1 VTLPSTEKQLHG
13 TRAGSALNT
22 RLRKIPFLVIAPAVV
37 LVVGLLAG
45 LALAASGMG
54 RLRTQSD
61 DAAALRS
68 RLLSLT
74 LAERLR
80 RTSEEDRAVVLER
93 AARRSGAELLL
104 VTAAGQVIIDATQG
118 PPPKARILELL
129 VAGEG
134 ETTTQLGRSRFFSAA
149 FPGTGEYMNVLSF
162 VSAPTAPFATR
173 SLLVWVA
180 TLTAL
185 LVGAAALVAFALARD
200 VHADVTFVRNRIVE
214 MAREGAEPTGIPIPV
229 RSVDLVGLL
238 TSAFNVLVDRFTAA
252 EHAYRQDLSG
262 ALAYDRDRSDFL
274 AALSHEL
281 RTPLNAILGF
291 TDVLLSEV
299 DGPLSADAQE
309 NLSVVRN
316 SGQHLRALID
326 DILDLS
332 ALESGELRLNCKVI
346 DVLSIGQEVV
356 REARIAAEAKKLEV
370 TVVGNR
376 AMAFADAR
384 RVRQI
389 IGNIVGNAV
398 KFTSRGG
405 VTLRIDPR
413 DGGVTIAVTDT
424 GPGIAR
430 EDHEAIFQE
439 YWQAGDVKRQRVG
452 TGLGLAITRRLVQ
465 MHRGFIDLRS
475 QLGKGST
482 FTIVL
487 PSQPPLVI
495 ERPPEPPPPRQTI
508 DSGDFGGLP

>member
-1 VTLPSTEKQLHG
+1 V
-13 TRAGSALNT
+13 SA
-22 RLRKIPFLVIAPAVV
+22 RQRKIPFLVIAPAVV
-37 LVVGLLAG
+37 LIVGLAAG
-45 LALAASGMG
+45 LALAVLGTM

-68 RLLSLT
+68 KLLSLT
-74 LAERLR
+74 LAARLR
-80 RTSEEDRAVVLER
+80 STSEEDRAAVLER

-104 VTAAGQVIIDATQG
+104 VSAAGSVIVDGTQG
-118 PPPKARILELL
+118 APPKARILQLL

-134 ETTTQLGRSRFFSAA
+134 ETTTQLGRARFFSAA
-149 FPGTGEYMNVLSF
+149 LQAPTEYMNLLVF
-162 VSAPTAPFATR
+162 VGAPETPFATG

-180 TLTAL
+180 TLTGL
-185 LVGAAALVAFALARD
+185 LVGVAALVALALARD
-200 VHADVTFVRNRIVE
+200 VHADVTFVRKRIVE
-214 MAREGAEPTGIPIPV
+214 MAKEEAHPTGIAIPV

-332 ALESGELRLNCKVI
+332 ALESGELRLNCKMI
-346 DVLSIGQEVV
+346 DVLSIGQEVI
-356 REARIAAEAKKLEV
+356 REARIAAEAKNLEISAI
-370 TVVGNR
+370 GNR

-398 KFTSRGG
+398 KFTSKGG
-405 VTLRIDPR
+405 VILRIDPR
-413 DGGVTIAVTDT
+413 DGGVTIAVTDS

-439 YWQAGDVKRQRVG
+439 YWQSGEVKRQRVG
-452 TGLGLAITRRLVQ
+452 TGLGLAITRRLVT
-465 MHRGFIDLRS
+465 MHRGFIDLKS

-487 PSQPPLVI
+487 PSRPPI
-495 ERPPEPPPPRQTI
+495 IAERPQEPPPRQTI
-508 DSGDFGGLP
+508 DSIDTEVGGLR

>member
-1 VTLPSTEKQLHG
+1 MTNSILPPSSPAT
-13 TRAGSALNT
+13 TVSS
-22 RLRKIPFLVIAPAVV
+22 RLRKIPFLIIAPAIV
-37 LVVGLLAG
+37 LIVGLAAG
-45 LALAASGMG
+45 LALAISGTA
-54 RLRTQSD
+54 RLRAQSD

-74 LAERLR
+74 LAERVR
-80 RTSEEDRAVVLER
+80 RTSEEDRPVVLER

-104 VTAAGQVIIDATQG
+104 VSAAGSVIIDATQG
-118 PPPKARILELL
+118 APPKARILELL

-134 ETTTQLGRSRFFSAA
+134 ETTTELGRSRFFSAA
-149 FPGTGEYMNVLSF
+149 LQAPTSGEYMNLLAF
-162 VSAPTAPFATR
+162 VSAPATPFATG
-173 SLLVWVA
+173 SLVVWVA

-185 LVGAAALVAFALARD
+185 LVGVAALVALALARD
-200 VHADVTFVRNRIVE
+200 VHSDVYFVRNRIVE
-214 MAREGAEPTGIPIPV
+214 MAREGADPTGKPIPV

-274 AALSHEL
+274 AALSHEP

-332 ALESGELRLNCKVI
+332 ALESGELRLNCKMI

-356 REARIAAEAKKLEV
+356 REARIAAEAKQLNV
-370 TVVGNR
+370 SVVGNR
-376 AMAFADAR
+376 AMAYADAR

-398 KFTSRGG
+398 KFTSKGG

-413 DGGVTIAVTDT
+413 DGGVTIAVSDT

-475 QLGKGST
+475 QLGRGST

-487 PSQPPLVI
+487 PSQPPLVVD
-495 ERPPEPPPPRQTI
+495 RPPEPPPRQTI
-508 DSGDFGGLP
+508 DSMDLGGLP

>member
-1 VTLPSTEKQLHG
+1 M
-13 TRAGSALNT
+13 
-22 RLRKIPFLVIAPAVV
+22 IAPAVV
-37 LVVGLLAG
+37 LIVGLAAG
-45 LALAASGMG
+45 VALAALGTV
-54 RLRTQSD
+54 RLKTQSD
-61 DAAALRS
+61 DAASLRCK
-68 RLLSLT
+68 LLSLT

-80 RTSEEDRAVVLER
+80 RTSGEDRAVVLER

-104 VTAAGQVIIDATQG
+104 VNADGTVIVDGTQG
-118 PPPKARILELL
+118 APPKERILDLL

-134 ETTTQLGRSRFFSAA
+134 ETTTELGRSRFFSAA
-149 FPGTGEYMNVLSF
+149 LQQAPTEYLNVLAF
-162 VSAPTAPFATR
+162 VAAPETPFATQ
-173 SLLVWVA
+173 SLVVWVG
-180 TLTAL
+180 TLTGL
-185 LVGAAALVAFALARD
+185 LVGVAALVALALARD
-200 VHADVTFVRNRIVE
+200 VHADVTFVRTRIVE
-214 MAREGAEPTGIPIPV
+214 MAREGADPTGKPIPV

-252 EHAYRQDLSG
+252 EHAYQQDLSG

-299 DGPLSADAQE
+299 DGPLSEDAKE

-332 ALESGELRLNCKVI
+332 ALESGELRLNCKMI

-356 REARIAAEAKKLEV
+356 REARIAAEAKNLEIS
-370 TVVGNR
+370 VVGNR
-376 AMAFADAR
+376 AMAFADGR

-389 IGNIVGNAV
+389 IGNIVGNAL
-398 KFTSRGG
+398 KFTSKGS
-405 VTLRIDPR
+405 VSLRIEPR
-413 DGGVTIAVTDT
+413 DGGVTIAVSDT

-439 YWQAGDVKRQRVG
+439 YWQAGEVKRQRVG

-465 MHRGFIDLRS
+465 MHRGFIDLKS

-487 PSQPPLVI
+487 PSQPPVVVQL
-495 ERPPEPPPPRQTI
+495 PDPPPRQTI
-508 DSGDFGGLP
+508 DSGDFGVLP

>member
-1 VTLPSTEKQLHG
+1 MTQPFPEFVGARPRQ
-13 TRAGSALNT
+13 
-22 RLRKIPFLVIAPAVV
+22 RKIPFLIIAPAVV
-37 LVVGLLAG
+37 LIVGLAAG
-45 LALAASGMG
+45 LALAVIGTA
-54 RLRTQSD
+54 RLKAQSD
-61 DAAALRS
+61 DAASLRCK
-68 RLLSLT
+68 LLSLT

-80 RTSEEDRAVVLER
+80 RTSGEDRAIVVER

-104 VTAAGQVIIDATQG
+104 VSSDGNVIVDGTQG
-118 PPPKARILELL
+118 APPKERILDLL

-134 ETTTQLGRSRFFSAA
+134 ETTTELGRSRFFSSALQS
-149 FPGTGEYMNVLSF
+149 PTEYMNILAF
-162 VSAPTAPFATR
+162 VEAPETPFATR
-173 SLLVWVA
+173 SLVVWVA

-185 LVGAAALVAFALARD
+185 LVGVAVLVALALARD
-200 VHADVTFVRNRIVE
+200 VHADVTFVRTRIVE
-214 MAREGAEPTGIPIPV
+214 MAREGADPTGKPIPV

-332 ALESGELRLNCKVI
+332 ALESGELRLNCKMI

-356 REARIAAEAKKLEV
+356 REARIGAEAKSLEIS
-370 TVVGNR
+370 VVGNR
-376 AMAFADAR
+376 AMAFADGR

-398 KFTSRGG
+398 KFTSKGS
-405 VTLRIDPR
+405 VTVRIDPR
-413 DGGVTIAVTDT
+413 DGGVAIAITDT

-439 YWQAGDVKRQRVG
+439 YWQAGEVKRQRIG

-465 MHRGFIDLRS
+465 MHRGFIDLKS

-487 PSQPPLVI
+487 PSRPPVVVQL
-495 ERPPEPPPPRQTI
+495 PPEPPQRQTI
-508 DSGDFGGLP
+508 DSGDFGVLK

>member
-1 VTLPSTEKQLHG
+1 MTSAGPTEIRRGRSLD
-13 TRAGSALNT
+13 A
-22 RLRKIPFLVIAPAVV
+22 RLRKIPFLVIAPAIV
-37 LVVGLLAG
+37 LVVGLAAG
-45 LALAASGMG
+45 LALAVSGTA

-68 RLLSLT
+68 KLLSLT

-80 RTSEEDRAVVLER
+80 STSEEDRSVVLER

-104 VTAAGQVIIDATQG
+104 VTASGNVIIDATQG
-118 PPPKARILELL
+118 QPAKARILELL

-134 ETTTQLGRSRFFSAA
+134 ETKTELGRSRFFSAA
-149 FPGTGEYMNVLSF
+149 LQ
-162 VSAPTAPFATR
+162 APTEYLNLIVFVAAPATPFATG
-173 SLLVWVA
+173 SLVVWVA

-185 LVGAAALVAFALARD
+185 LVGVAALVALALARD
-200 VHADVTFVRNRIVE
+200 VHSDVYFVRNRIVE

-299 DGPLSADAQE
+299 DGPLSADAEE

-356 REARIAAEAKKLEV
+356 REARIAAEAKQLNV
-370 TVVGNR
+370 SVVGNR

-398 KFTSRGG
+398 KFTSKGG
-405 VTLRIDPR
+405 ITLRIDPR
-413 DGGVTIAVTDT
+413 DGGVTIAVSDT

-439 YWQAGDVKRQRVG
+439 YWQAGDVRRQRVG

-475 QLGKGST
+475 QLGVGST

-487 PSQPPLVI
+487 PSQPPLIV
-495 ERPPEPPPPRQTI
+495 ERPPVMPARQTI
-508 DSGDFGGLP
+508 DSGDFGGVP

>member
-1 VTLPSTEKQLHG
+1 MTSSTAPKATG
-13 TRAGSALNT
+13 INA
-22 RLRKIPFLVIAPAVV
+22 RLRKIPFLILAPAVV
-37 LVVGLLAG
+37 LVVGLAAG
-45 LALAASGMG
+45 LALAVLGTV

-61 DAAALRS
+61 DAAALRAK
-68 RLLSLT
+68 LLSLT

-80 RTSEEDRAVVLER
+80 STSEEDRGTVLDR

-104 VTAAGQVIIDATQG
+104 VSAGGSVIFDGTQG
-118 PPPKARILELL
+118 APPREKLMQLL
-129 VAGEG
+129 VVGEG
-134 ETTTQLGRSRFFSAA
+134 ETTTTLGRSRFFSAA
-149 FPGTGEYMNVLSF
+149 LRAETSEYMNVLAF
-162 VSAPTAPFATR
+162 VAAPDAPFATG
-173 SLLVWVA
+173 SLLASVA

-185 LVGAAALVAFALARD
+185 LVGAAVLVALALARD

-214 MAREGAEPTGIPIPV
+214 MAREGADPTGKPIPV
-229 RSVDLVGLL
+229 RSVDLIGLL

-332 ALESGELRLNCKVI
+332 ALESGELRLNCKMI

-356 REARIAAEAKKLEV
+356 RELRIAAEAKSLDISVDGK
-370 TVVGNR
+370 R
-376 AMAFADAR
+376 AMAYADAR

-405 VTLRIDPR
+405 VLLRIDPR
-413 DGGVTIAVTDT
+413 DGGVTIAVTDS

-465 MHRGFIDLRS
+465 MHRGFIDLKS

-487 PSQPPLVI
+487 PSRPPLVTT
-495 ERPPEPPPPRQTI
+495 RAPEPAPRETMNT
-508 DSGDFGGLP
+508 GDFG

>member
-1 VTLPSTEKQLHG
+1 VSPRQ
-13 TRAGSALNT
+13 
-22 RLRKIPFLVIAPAVV
+22 RKIPFLIIAPALV
-37 LVVGLLAG
+37 LIVGLAAG
-45 LALAASGMG
+45 LALAVLGTV
-54 RLRTQSD
+54 RLKTQSD
-61 DAAALRS
+61 DAASLRCK
-68 RLLSLT
+68 LLALT

-80 RTSEEDRAVVLER
+80 RTSGEDRAVVVER

-104 VTAAGQVIIDATQG
+104 VSGDGTVIVDGTQG
-118 PPPKARILELL
+118 APPKERILDLL
-129 VAGEG
+129 VAGVG
-134 ETTTQLGRSRFFSAA
+134 ETTTELGRSRFFSAA
-149 FPGTGEYMNVLSF
+149 LQQAPREYMNVLAF
-162 VSAPTAPFATR
+162 VEAPETPFATQ
-173 SLLVWVA
+173 SLVVWVA
-180 TLTAL
+180 IMTAL
-185 LVGAAALVAFALARD
+185 LVSVAGLVALALARD
-200 VHADVTFVRNRIVE
+200 VHADVTFVRTRIVE

-299 DGPLSADAQE
+299 DGPLSEDATE

-332 ALESGELRLNCKVI
+332 ALESGELRLNCKMI

-356 REARIAAEAKKLEV
+356 REARIAAEAKSLEI
-370 TVVGNR
+370 TVLGNR
-376 AMAFADAR
+376 AMAFADGR

-389 IGNIVGNAV
+389 IGNIVGNAI
-398 KFTSRGG
+398 KFTSKGS
-405 VTLRIDPR
+405 VSLRIDPR
-413 DGGVTIAVTDT
+413 DGGVTIAVSDT

-465 MHRGFIDLRS
+465 MHRGFIDLKS

-487 PSQPPLVI
+487 PS
-495 ERPPEPPPPRQTI
+495 RPPVVTVPPPEPPPRQTI
-508 DSGDFGGLP
+508 DSGDFGVLP

>member
-1 VTLPSTEKQLHG
+1 MTK
-13 TRAGSALNT
+13 R
-22 RLRKIPFLVIAPAVV
+22 RKIPFLVIAPAIV
-37 LVVGLLAG
+37 LIVGLAAG
-45 LALAASGMG
+45 LTLGVLGMM

-61 DAAALRS
+61 DAALR
-68 RLLSLT
+68 RARWLSLT
-74 LAERLR
+74 LAVRSR
-80 RTSEEDRAVVLER
+80 ATSEEDRPAVLER

-104 VTAAGQVIIDATQG
+104 VSADGNVIVDGTQG
-118 PPPKARILELL
+118 APPKKRILELL

-134 ETTTQLGRSRFFSAA
+134 ETITQLGRSRFFSTALQG
-149 FPGTGEYMNVLSF
+149 PTTYMNVLAF
-162 VSAPTAPFATR
+162 VAAPETPFATG

-185 LVGAAALVAFALARD
+185 LVGVAALVALALARD
-200 VHADVTFVRNRIVE
+200 VHADVTFVRKRIVE
-214 MAREGAEPTGIPIPV
+214 MAKEGADPTGIPIPV

-299 DGPLSADAQE
+299 DGPLTADAQE

-332 ALESGELRLNCKVI
+332 ALESGELRLNCKMI

-356 REARIAAEAKKLEV
+356 REARIAAEAKQLEISA
-370 TVVGNR
+370 VGNR

-398 KFTSRGG
+398 KFTSVGG
-405 VTLRIDPR
+405 VMLRIEPR
-413 DGGVTIAVTDT
+413 DGGVTIAVTDS
-424 GPGIAR
+424 GAGIAPQ
-430 EDHEAIFQE
+430 DHEAIFQE

-465 MHRGFIDLRS
+465 MHRGFIDLKS

-487 PSQPPLVI
+487 PSRPPVVI
-495 ERPPEPPPPRQTI
+495 ERLPEPPPPRASI
-508 DSGDFGGLP
+508 DSMDTEGGLP

>member
-1 VTLPSTEKQLHG
+1 MTN
-13 TRAGSALNT
+13 SALTKPTSANA
-22 RLRKIPFLVIAPAVV
+22 RLRKIPFLILAPAVV
-37 LVVGLLAG
+37 LVVGLAAG
-45 LALAASGMG
+45 LALAVLGTV

-61 DAAALRS
+61 DAAGLRAK
-68 RLLSLT
+68 LLSLT

-80 RTSEEDRAVVLER
+80 STSEEDRGTVLDR

-104 VTAAGQVIIDATQG
+104 VSAAGSVIFDGTQG
-118 PPPKARILELL
+118 APPKEKILELL
-129 VAGEG
+129 VSGEG
-134 ETTTQLGRSRFFSAA
+134 ESTTQLGRARFFSAA
-149 FPGTGEYMNVLSF
+149 LQAPTSEYMNVLAF
-162 VSAPTAPFATR
+162 VAAPEAPFATG
-173 SLLVWVA
+173 SLLGSVA
-180 TLTAL
+180 TLTAI
-185 LVGAAALVAFALARD
+185 LVGAAVLVALALARD

-214 MAREGAEPTGIPIPV
+214 MAREGADPTGKPIPV

-299 DGPLSADAQE
+299 DGPLSEDAQE

-332 ALESGELRLNCKVI
+332 ALESGELRLNCKMI

-356 REARIAAEAKKLEV
+356 REARIAAEAKNLEISA
-370 TVVGNR
+370 VGNR

-405 VTLRIDPR
+405 VMLRIDPR
-413 DGGVTIAVTDT
+413 DGGVTIAVTDS

-465 MHRGFIDLRS
+465 MHRGFIDLKS

-487 PSQPPLVI
+487 PSRPPLIV
-495 ERPPEPPPPRQTI
+495 ERPPDPPPPRETMNT
-508 DSGDFGGLP
+508 GDFG

>member
-1 VTLPSTEKQLHG
+1 MTTPSTEPLHG
-13 TRAGSALNT
+13 TRAASALNT

-37 LVVGLLAG
+37 LIVGLLAG
-45 LALAASGMG
+45 LALAASGME

-74 LAERLR
+74 LAERLQ
-80 RTSEEDRAVVLER
+80 RTSEEDRPVVLER

-104 VTAAGQVIIDATQG
+104 VSASGHVIIDATQG
-118 PPPKARILELL
+118 PPTKSRILELL

-162 VSAPTAPFATR
+162 VSAPTAPFASR

-356 REARIAAEAKKLEV
+356 REARIAAEAKLLVV

-389 IGNIVGNAV
+389 IGNIVGNAL
-398 KFTSRGG
+398 KFTSKGG
-405 VTLRIDPR
+405 VSLRIEPR
-413 DGGVTIAVTDT
+413 DGGVTIAVSDT

-439 YWQAGDVKRQRVG
+439 YWQAGEVKRQRVG

-495 ERPPEPPPPRQTI
+495 ERAPEPPPPREAI

>member
-1 VTLPSTEKQLHG
+1 VSNRQ
-13 TRAGSALNT
+13 
-22 RLRKIPFLVIAPAVV
+22 RKIPFLVIAPAVV
-37 LVVGLLAG
+37 LIVGLAAG
-45 LALAASGMG
+45 VALAVLGTV
-54 RLRTQSD
+54 RLKTQSD
-61 DAAALRS
+61 DAAALRCK
-68 RLLSLT
+68 LLALT
-74 LAERLR
+74 LAERLH
-80 RTSEEDRAVVLER
+80 RTSEEDRPVVVER

-104 VTAAGQVIIDATQG
+104 VRTDGTVLVDGTQG
-118 PPPKARILELL
+118 APPKDRILDLL
-129 VAGEG
+129 VASEG
-134 ETTTQLGRSRFFSAA
+134 ETTTELGRSRFFSAA
-149 FPGTGEYMNVLSF
+149 LQQAPTEYMNIIAF
-162 VSAPTAPFATR
+162 VEAPETPFATP
-173 SLLVWVA
+173 SLVVWVG

-185 LVGAAALVAFALARD
+185 LVGVAALVALALARD
-200 VHADVTFVRNRIVE
+200 VHADVTFVRKRIVE
-214 MAREGAEPTGIPIPV
+214 MAREGADPTGKPIPV

-299 DGPLSADAQE
+299 DGPLSEDAKE

-332 ALESGELRLNCKVI
+332 ALESGELRLNCKMI

-356 REARIAAEAKKLEV
+356 REARIAAEAKELEIS
-370 TVVGNR
+370 VVGNR
-376 AMAFADAR
+376 AMAYADGR

-389 IGNIVGNAV
+389 IGNIVGNAI
-398 KFTSRGG
+398 KFTSKGG
-405 VTLRIDPR
+405 VSLRIEPR
-413 DGGVTIAVTDT
+413 DGGVTIAVSDT

-439 YWQAGDVKRQRVG
+439 YWQAGDVKRQRIG

-465 MHRGFIDLRS
+465 MHRGFIDLKS

-487 PSQPPLVI
+487 PS
-495 ERPPEPPPPRQTI
+495 RPPVVVVPVPEEPPPRQTI
-508 DSGDFGGLP
+508 DSVDLGVP

>member
-1 VTLPSTEKQLHG
+1 
-13 TRAGSALNT
+13 
-22 RLRKIPFLVIAPAVV
+22 
-37 LVVGLLAG
+37 
-45 LALAASGMG
+45 M
-54 RLRTQSD
+54 QSD
-61 DAAALRS
+61 DAAALRC
-68 RLLSLT
+68 RILSLT

-80 RTSEEDRAVVLER
+80 RTSEEDRPVVLER

-104 VTAAGQVIIDATQG
+104 VGADGHVLVDATQG
-118 PPPKARILELL
+118 APAKPGILELL
-129 VAGEG
+129 IAGEG
-134 ETTTQLGRSRFFSAA
+134 ETTTALGRARFFSAA
-149 FPGTGEYMNVLSF
+149 LQAQTEYMNVLAF
-162 VSAPTAPFATR
+162 VSAPRAPFATG
-173 SLLVWVA
+173 SLLVWLG

-185 LVGAAALVAFALARD
+185 LVGVAALAALALARD
-200 VHADVTFVRNRIVE
+200 VHADVTFVRNRIVD
-214 MAREGAEPTGIPIPV
+214 MAREGTEPTGIPIPV

-299 DGPLSADAQE
+299 DGPLSADAHE

-332 ALESGELRLNCKVI
+332 ALESGELRLTCKMI

-356 REARIAAEAKKLEV
+356 REASIAAEQKKLEMR
-370 TVVGNR
+370 VVGNR

-398 KFTSRGG
+398 KFTSKGG
-405 VTLRIDPR
+405 VTLRIEPR
-413 DGGVTIAVTDT
+413 DGGVTIAITDT

-439 YWQAGDVKRQRVG
+439 YWQAGEVKRQRVG

-465 MHRGFIDLRS
+465 MHRGFIDLQS

-487 PSQPPLVI
+487 PSRPPLVI
-495 ERPPEPPPPRQTI
+495 ERPSEPPPRPTI
-508 DSGDFGGLP
+508 DSVDLGGSQ

>member
-1 VTLPSTEKQLHG
+1 V
-13 TRAGSALNT
+13 NT
-22 RLRKIPFLVIAPAVV
+22 RRRIPFLVIAPAVV
-37 LVVGLLAG
+37 LIVGLAAG
-45 LALAASGMG
+45 IALAVLGTM

-61 DAAALRS
+61 DAAALRAK
-68 RLLSLT
+68 LLSLT

-80 RTSEEDRAVVLER
+80 STSEEDRWAVLER
-93 AARRSGAELLL
+93 AARRSGAELLM
-104 VTAAGQVIIDATQG
+104 VSAAGNVIVDATQG
-118 PPPKARILELL
+118 APAKARILQLL

-134 ETTTQLGRSRFFSAA
+134 ETTTQLGRARFFSAA
-149 FPGTGEYMNVLSF
+149 LQAPTEYMNLLSF
-162 VSAPTAPFATR
+162 VGAPETPFATG

-185 LVGAAALVAFALARD
+185 LVGVAALVALALARD
-200 VHADVTFVRNRIVE
+200 VHADVTFVRKRIVE
-214 MAREGAEPTGIPIPV
+214 MAKEGAHPTGIPIPV

-332 ALESGELRLNCKVI
+332 ALESGELRLNCKMI
-346 DVLSIGQEVV
+346 DVLSIGQEVI
-356 REARIAAEAKKLEV
+356 REARIAAEAKNLEV
-370 TVVGNR
+370 SVIGNR

-398 KFTSRGG
+398 KFTSKGG
-405 VTLRIDPR
+405 VMLRIDPR
-413 DGGVTIAVTDT
+413 DGGVTIAVSDS

-439 YWQAGDVKRQRVG
+439 YWQSGEVKRQRVG
-452 TGLGLAITRRLVQ
+452 TGLGLAITRRLVT
-465 MHRGFIDLRS
+465 MHRGFIDLKS

-482 FTIVL
+482 FTVVL
-487 PSQPPLVI
+487 PSRPPVI
-495 ERPPEPPPPRQTI
+495 VQLPPEPPPARQSI
-508 DSGDFGGLP
+508 DSIDSDVGGLR